1 MVYWKYF
8 VFLQQVNNKNRRVT
22 WINTDR
28 NTMENNNLFYAEQVL
43 KSAIDQ
49 VENDT
54 NFDSEDIFDT
64 VCMLLDIKV
73 TGWKYGYNK

>member
-1 MVYWKYF
+1 M
-8 VFLQQVNNKNRRVT
+8 QQVNNKNRRVT

-49 VENDT
+49 VENET

-64 VCMLLDIKV
+64 VCMLLYIKV